1 MMSTNEHHIN
11 PKNFPD
17 SNIGIMPASARR
29 RSAGALC
36 LFIAE
41 RILSDA
47 LPKTALLGGC
57 GVNGRRVPGSS
68 GAPLVPGP
76 LTRAS
81 RRVSYPAR
89 HFSGV
94 GSPGSKNT
102 NSKHAGAEA
111 TVRVASHGRGH
122 CALARCGLLRH
133 AGPSANAHAQF
144 TPLRIADSKP

>member
-68 GAPLVPGP
+68 GGPTCSRALDTGITPGVLP
-76 LTRAS
+76 DAS
-81 RRVSYPAR
+81 LQR
-89 HFSGV
+89 SGL
-94 GSPGSKNT
+94 PGKQKHLS
-102 NSKHAGAEA
+102 SKHAGALRPQSVLPHTGA
-111 TVRVASHGRGH
+111 GTAPWRGVD
-122 CALARCGLLRH
+122 C
-133 AGPSANAHAQF
+133 
-144 TPLRIADSKP
+144 